1 MANAKRP
8 VNKIIIKVSITWY
21 LKLKTNYLIQPR
33 PLNALLKLQTKFFF
47 SQGHK
52 SESKKKQTNKVLSL
66 KSMDW
71 ENEAHKIFNNQGPI
85 KGEDSN

>member
-1 MANAKRP
+1 MH
-8 VNKIIIKVSITWY
+8 SLGQLY
-21 LKLKTNYLIQPR
+21 LKCSQWRKQELILFWIIQY
-33 PLNALLKLQTKFFF
+33 NQDLLLTVSKICTVKITDQVFFPWDKHL
-47 SQGHK
+47 SQ
-52 SESKKKQTNKVLSL
+52 KKKKVLSL